1 MKDFKTPSHYVLG
14 DGSDSMD
21 LIAKILGREQFK
33 GFLRGN
39 ALKYLI
45 RYDLKGGVDDLK
57 KALDYIE
64 RLVELGEDL
73 DDEEYKKKYPGWA
86 RTQEVEELCKSDSY
100 SIVEVAEA
108 LKRHLK
114 GLD

>member
-1 MKDFKTPSHYVLG
+1 MTEFNTPSHYVLE

-45 RYDLKGGVDDLK
+45 RYELKGGIEDLK

-64 RLVELGEDL
+64 RLAKLEGNMED
-73 DDEEYKKKYPGWA
+73 EAYKKKLSRLGQNA
-86 RTQEVEELCKSDSY
+86 RACYRGHRKCELNFF
-100 SIVEVAEA
+100 
-108 LKRHLK
+108 
-114 GLD
+114 

>member
-1 MKDFKTPSHYVLG
+1 MTDFVTPAHYVLE

-45 RYDLKGGVDDLK
+45 RYELKGGVKDLR

-64 RLVELGEDL
+64 RLVELEEEPEDEKNGSYL
-73 DDEEYKKKYPGWA
+73 ADLF
-86 RTQEVEELCKSDSY
+86 EVMT
-100 SIVEVAEA
+100 AM
-108 LKRHLK
+108 KRVLA
-114 GLD
+114 GLEDAS

>member
-1 MKDFKTPSHYVLG
+1 MTDFMTPAHYVLE

-45 RYDLKGGVDDLK
+45 RYELKGGADDLF
-57 KALDYIE
+57 KAMDYIE
-64 RLVELGEDL
+64 RLANLEEDPVDEVRGGGVINMFEKFKEAINKTLYGDRVE
-73 DDEEYKKKYPGWA
+73 
-86 RTQEVEELCKSDSY
+86 
-100 SIVEVAEA
+100 
-108 LKRHLK
+108 
-114 GLD
+114 

>member
-1 MKDFKTPSHYVLG
+1 MTDFMTPSHYVLE

-45 RYDLKGGVDDLK
+45 RYELKGGIEDLR
-57 KALDYIE
+57 KALDYVE
-64 RLVELGEDL
+64 RLANLEDEPEDEVREGGVIDAFEKFKEVFSKTLYGSRVE
-73 DDEEYKKKYPGWA
+73 
-86 RTQEVEELCKSDSY
+86 
-100 SIVEVAEA
+100 
-108 LKRHLK
+108 
-114 GLD
+114 

>member
-1 MKDFKTPSHYVLG
+1 MTDFMTPAHYVLE

-21 LIAKILGREQFK
+21 VLEKILGREQFK

-45 RYDLKGGVDDLK
+45 RYELKGGIDDLK

-64 RLVELGEDL
+64 RLADLEEEPEDEKNESENGSYL
-73 DDEEYKKKYPGWA
+73 ADLF
-86 RTQEVEELCKSDSY
+86 EVMTTM
-100 SIVEVAEA
+100 
-108 LKRHLK
+108 KRVLA
-114 GLD
+114 GLEDAD

>member
-1 MKDFKTPSHYVLG
+1 MTDFMTPAHYVLE

-21 LIAKILGREQFK
+21 VVAKILGREQFK

-45 RYDLKGGVDDLK
+45 RYELKGGVDDLK

-64 RLVELGEDL
+64 RLVDLEEGPEDEAYESGSYL
-73 DDEEYKKKYPGWA
+73 ADLFEVMTAMKKILEDQRG
-86 RTQEVEELCKSDSY
+86 
-100 SIVEVAEA
+100 AET
-108 LKRHLK
+108 KK
-114 GLD
+114 

>member
-1 MKDFKTPSHYVLG
+1 MTDFVTPAHYVLE

-39 ALKYLI
+39 AFKYLI
-45 RYDLKGGVDDLK
+45 RYELKGGIDDLK

-64 RLVELGEDL
+64 RLVDLEEESEEEACESENYFVDLLKKMQAVKKALEDQIS
-73 DDEEYKKKYPGWA
+73 
-86 RTQEVEELCKSDSY
+86 T
-100 SIVEVAEA
+100 EA
-108 LKRHLK
+108 KE
-114 GLD
+114 

>member
-1 MKDFKTPSHYVLG
+1 MTDFMTPAHYVLE

-45 RYDLKGGVDDLK
+45 RYELKGGADDLF
-57 KALDYIE
+57 KAMDYIE
-64 RLVELGEDL
+64 RLANLEEDPV
-73 DDEEYKKKYPGWA
+73 DEVREGGVINVFEKFK
-86 RTQEVEELCKSDSY
+86 
-100 SIVEVAEA
+100 EA
-108 LKRHLK
+108 LNKTLYGDRVE
-114 GLD
+114 

>member
-1 MKDFKTPSHYVLG
+1 MTDFMTPAHYVLE

-39 ALKYLI
+39 AFKYLI
-45 RYDLKGGVDDLK
+45 RYELKGGVDDLK

-64 RLVELGEDL
+64 RLVELEEEMDQENPYECGSYLADLFEVMTEMKRVFEDQT
-73 DDEEYKKKYPGWA
+73 G
-86 RTQEVEELCKSDSY
+86 
-100 SIVEVAEA
+100 AEA
-108 LKRHLK
+108 KK
-114 GLD
+114 

>member
-1 MKDFKTPSHYVLG
+1 MTDFMTPAHYVLE

-45 RYDLKGGVDDLK
+45 RYELKGGVDDLF
-57 KALDYIE
+57 KAMDYIE
-64 RLVELGEDL
+64 RLANLEEDPEEENPYKNELTEIFEKFKDAFNKTFFGGCEDA
-73 DDEEYKKKYPGWA
+73 D
-86 RTQEVEELCKSDSY
+86 
-100 SIVEVAEA
+100 
-108 LKRHLK
+108 
-114 GLD
+114 

>member
-1 MKDFKTPSHYVLG
+1 MTDFMTPAHYVLE

-45 RYDLKGGVDDLK
+45 RYEQKGGVDDLR

-64 RLVELGEDL
+64 RLADLEEDL
-73 DDEEYKKKYPGWA
+73 DDEKNGSYLA
-86 RTQEVEELCKSDSY
+86 DLFEVMT
-100 SIVEVAEA
+100 AM
-108 LKRHLK
+108 KRVLE
-114 GLD
+114 GLEDAG

>member
-1 MKDFKTPSHYVLG
+1 MTDFMTPAHYVLE

-45 RYDLKGGVDDLK
+45 RYEQKGGIEDLR

-64 RLVELGEDL
+64 RLVELEEDPV
-73 DDEEYKKKYPGWA
+73 DREAEEP
-86 RTQEVEELCKSDSY
+86 CKSDMY
-100 SIVEVAEA
+100 SVVEVAEA
-108 LKRHLK
+108 LKKHLK
-114 GLD
+114 GLN

>member
-1 MKDFKTPSHYVLG
+1 MTEFNTPSHYVLE

-45 RYDLKGGVDDLK
+45 RYEQKGGIDDLK

-64 RLVELGEDL
+64 RLSKLEEDL

-86 RTQEVEELCKSDSY
+86 RALEL
-100 SIVEVAEA
+100 SIEA
-108 LKRHLK
+108 IENA
-114 GLD
+114 D

>member
-1 MKDFKTPSHYVLG
+1 MTDFMTPAHYVLE

-45 RYDLKGGVDDLK
+45 RYEQKGGIEDLK

-64 RLVELGEDL
+64 RLVDLEEGPEDEAYESGSYLADLFEVMTAMKKILGGLEDA
-73 DDEEYKKKYPGWA
+73 D
-86 RTQEVEELCKSDSY
+86 
-100 SIVEVAEA
+100 
-108 LKRHLK
+108 
-114 GLD
+114 

>member
-1 MKDFKTPSHYVLG
+1 MTDFMTPAHYVLE

-45 RYDLKGGVDDLK
+45 RYEQKGGADDLF
-57 KALDYIE
+57 KAMDYIE
-64 RLVELGEDL
+64 RLASLEEGPEDEKNESENGSYL
-73 DDEEYKKKYPGWA
+73 ADLFEVMTAMKKIL
-86 RTQEVEELCKSDSY
+86 E
-100 SIVEVAEA
+100 
-108 LKRHLK
+108 
-114 GLD
+114 GLEDAD

>member
-1 MKDFKTPSHYVLG
+1 MTDFMTPAHYVLE

-45 RYDLKGGVDDLK
+45 RYEQKGGIEDLK
-57 KALDYIE
+57 KALDYID
-64 RLVELGEDL
+64 RLVDLEEGPEDEAYESGSYLADLFEVMTAMKKILGGLEDA
-73 DDEEYKKKYPGWA
+73 D
-86 RTQEVEELCKSDSY
+86 
-100 SIVEVAEA
+100 
-108 LKRHLK
+108 
-114 GLD
+114 

>member
-1 MKDFKTPSHYVLG
+1 MTDFMTPAYYVLE

-21 LIAKILGREQFK
+21 VVAKILGKEQFK

-45 RYDLKGGVDDLK
+45 RYEQKGGVEDLK
-57 KALDYIE
+57 KAMDYIE
-64 RLVELGEDL
+64 RLASLEDESE
-73 DDEEYKKKYPGWA
+73 DRETEESH
-86 RTQEVEELCKSDSY
+86 KSDLY

-108 LKRHLK
+108 LNKHF
-114 GLD
+114 GCCVE

>member
-1 MKDFKTPSHYVLG
+1 MTDFVTPAHYVLE

-39 ALKYLI
+39 AFKYLI
-45 RYDLKGGVDDLK
+45 RYELKGGIDDLK

-64 RLVELGEDL
+64 RLVDLEEESEEEACESENYFVDSLKKMQAVKKALEDQIS
-73 DDEEYKKKYPGWA
+73 
-86 RTQEVEELCKSDSY
+86 T
-100 SIVEVAEA
+100 EA
-108 LKRHLK
+108 KE
-114 GLD
+114 

>member
-1 MKDFKTPSHYVLG
+1 MTDFMTPAHYVLE

-39 ALKYLI
+39 AFKYLI
-45 RYDLKGGVDDLK
+45 RYELKGGIEDLK

-64 RLVELGEDL
+64 RLVEL
-73 DDEEYKKKYPGWA
+73 EEEP
-86 RTQEVEELCKSDSY
+86 EERNPCKSRAIDIFEKFMKAYNETLCEESKD
-100 SIVEVAEA
+100 A
-108 LKRHLK
+108 
-114 GLD
+114 G

>member
-1 MKDFKTPSHYVLG
+1 MTDFMTPAHYILE

-21 LIAKILGREQFK
+21 LIAKILGQEQFK

-45 RYDLKGGVDDLK
+45 RYEQKGGIEDLR

-64 RLVELGEDL
+64 RLVDLEEEPEEGNPYERELTNIFEKLKEAFNKTLYGGSEDA
-73 DDEEYKKKYPGWA
+73 G
-86 RTQEVEELCKSDSY
+86 
-100 SIVEVAEA
+100 
-108 LKRHLK
+108 
-114 GLD
+114 

>member
-1 MKDFKTPSHYVLG
+1 MTDFMTPKHYVLE

-21 LIAKILGREQFK
+21 VLEKILGREQFK

-45 RYDLKGGVDDLK
+45 RYEQKGGVDDLR

-64 RLVELGEDL
+64 RLVELED
-73 DDEEYKKKYPGWA
+73 DPVDEIREGGVINMFEKFK
-86 RTQEVEELCKSDSY
+86 
-100 SIVEVAEA
+100 EA
-108 LKRHLK
+108 LNKTLYGESK
-114 GLD
+114 DAD

>member
-1 MKDFKTPSHYVLG
+1 MTDFMTPAHYVLE

-45 RYDLKGGVDDLK
+45 RYELKGGADDLF
-57 KALDYIE
+57 KAMDYIE
-64 RLVELGEDL
+64 RLANLEDEPENAEAGE
-73 DDEEYKKKYPGWA
+73 P
-86 RTQEVEELCKSDSY
+86 CKSDLY
-100 SIVEVAEA
+100 SIAEVAKA
-108 LKRHLK
+108 LNRHFESCVE
-114 GLD
+114 

>member
-1 MKDFKTPSHYVLG
+1 MTDFMTPAHYVLE

-45 RYDLKGGVDDLK
+45 RYEQKGGVDDLR

-64 RLVELGEDL
+64 RLANLEEDPVDEVREGGVIKMFEKFKEAINKTLYGDRVE
-73 DDEEYKKKYPGWA
+73 
-86 RTQEVEELCKSDSY
+86 
-100 SIVEVAEA
+100 
-108 LKRHLK
+108 
-114 GLD
+114 

>member
-1 MKDFKTPSHYVLG
+1 MTDFMTPAHYVLE

-39 ALKYLI
+39 AFKYLI
-45 RYDLKGGVDDLK
+45 RYELKGGIDDLK

-64 RLVELGEDL
+64 RLVDLEEESEEEACESENYFVDLLKKMQAVKKALEDQIS
-73 DDEEYKKKYPGWA
+73 
-86 RTQEVEELCKSDSY
+86 T
-100 SIVEVAEA
+100 EA
-108 LKRHLK
+108 KE
-114 GLD
+114 

>member
-1 MKDFKTPSHYVLG
+1 MTDFMTPAHYVLE

-21 LIAKILGREQFK
+21 LIAKILGKEQFK

-45 RYDLKGGVDDLK
+45 RYEQKGGADDLF
-57 KALDYIE
+57 KAMDYIE
-64 RLVELGEDL
+64 RLVDL
-73 DDEEYKKKYPGWA
+73 KKDPVDRKAEKP
-86 RTQEVEELCKSDSY
+86 CKSDLY

-108 LKRHLK
+108 LNRHFRSCVE
-114 GLD
+114 

>member
-1 MKDFKTPSHYVLG
+1 MTDFMTPAHYVLE

-21 LIAKILGREQFK
+21 VVAKILGREQFK

-45 RYDLKGGVDDLK
+45 RYEQKGGVDDLR

-64 RLVELGEDL
+64 RLASLEDEPV
-73 DDEEYKKKYPGWA
+73 DSVTEEPYKN
-86 RTQEVEELCKSDSY
+86 DSR
-100 SIVEVAEA
+100 SFIEA
-108 LKRHLK
+108 LESLETTLENAIQRQTHTLNR
-114 GLD
+114 